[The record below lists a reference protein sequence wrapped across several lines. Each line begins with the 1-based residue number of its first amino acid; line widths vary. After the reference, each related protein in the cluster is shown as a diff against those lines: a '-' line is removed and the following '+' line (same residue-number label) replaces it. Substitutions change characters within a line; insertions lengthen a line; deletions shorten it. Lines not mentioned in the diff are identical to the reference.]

1 MAGLVPVVREVPVTG
16 AYRGRNPLEIVRP
29 LLMVTL
35 DVTVRL
41 PVVVRVVPSK
51 LRFGC
56 AIAEVVLAPFA
67 VRTRFADG
75 VLIAENP
82 GPAGPV

>member
-1 MAGLVPVVREVPVTG
+1 
-16 AYRGRNPLEIVRP
+16 
-29 LLMVTL
+29 MVTL

-51 LRFGC
+51 LRFDC

-67 VRTRFADG
+67 VRTRFVAG

-82 GPAGPV
+82 GPAGPVYPVYPV